1 METKYKKRILFLG
14 MPDMALVCLSAL
26 VAEGFNI
33 VGVVPPHSSE
43 GTYGLMCNFVN
54 SLRLPLITYE
64 KRLDEIDFLHKIRQ
78 LEADIAIVCSYNKKF
93 PPELLKSVKGGFVNC
108 HPSLLPNYRGA
119 NPYSNVLINNEQ
131 ETGVTL
137 HFMDENFDTGNIII
151 QKKIHID
158 KKETMGTLF
167 NRQNYL
173 CAQML
178 TGFLKGYELNSN
190 IESIPQPNGEFKKAP
205 SIDSRNFKNFIDWS
219 KDAAYIERFVRAL
232 NPFVSAMT
240 NFRGV
245 FLKIYTADY
254 SDKKTK
260 YAPGTICSTKD
271 TLGVATGQGILY
283 IKSLQFGSYMIADAK
298 EFIEKFKPQ
307 IGETLGK

>member
-1 METKYKKRILFLG
+1 
-14 MPDMALVCLSAL
+14 
-26 VAEGFNI
+26 
-33 VGVVPPHSSE
+33 
-43 GTYGLMCNFVN
+43 
-54 SLRLPLITYE
+54 
-64 KRLDEIDFLHKIRQ
+64 
-78 LEADIAIVCSYNKKF
+78 
-93 PPELLKSVKGGFVNC
+93 
-108 HPSLLPNYRGA
+108 
-119 NPYSNVLINNEQ
+119 
-131 ETGVTL
+131 
-137 HFMDENFDTGNIII
+137 
-151 QKKIHID
+151 
-158 KKETMGTLF
+158 MGTLF

-178 TGFLKGYELNSN
+178 TDFLKGYELNSN
-190 IESIPQPNGEFKKAP
+190 IESIPQPKGEFKKAP
-205 SIDSRNFKNFIDWS
+205 AIDSRTFQNFIDWS
-219 KDAAYIERFVRAL
+219 KDAVYLERFVRAL